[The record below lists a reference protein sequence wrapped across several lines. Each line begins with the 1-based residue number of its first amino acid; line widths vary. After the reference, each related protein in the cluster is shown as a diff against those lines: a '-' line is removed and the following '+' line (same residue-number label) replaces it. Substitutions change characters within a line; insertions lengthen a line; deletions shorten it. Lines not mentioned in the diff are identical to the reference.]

1 MRLTFVLPLC
11 FLFAAGSF
19 AQQPSGRPKIGV
31 ALEGGGAKGLAHIGV
46 LQWFEDHH
54 IPIDYIAGTSMG
66 GLVGGLYAT
75 GYSPAEIQKIVEGV
89 DWDDVLA
96 GQIPYPA
103 LAFRR
108 KQDYRDLPNG
118 LELGL
123 RHGVQPPGGL
133 NSGQA
138 VRLIIDRY
146 VFPYS
151 NVRNFDQLPTPFRCV
166 ATDLIS
172 GKPVVFHDGSLPDAL
187 RATMSI
193 PGVFSPVKSNGT
205 LYADGG
211 LLDNL
216 PTDVVKQMGADV
228 VIGVHLG
235 TAPVT
240 PQNLTSLFQVA
251 GASTTV
257 MIAANELRGIERADI
272 LVTVDVTGYGTLD
285 FSRTAKIVPL
295 GVEAAEKRATVLT
308 PLRASDDEWNRHV
321 AARQARIVK
330 TAPTPA
336 FIDVTGTSPTISK
349 DIQKEMAP
357 FTGKPLDMTAIGPA
371 LTQQVGIGRLNSL
384 SYGLVDRDSQTGLQL
399 NADEKDYSP
408 PWLKPAISIDGSN
421 PDNVQFTF
429 GGRLTFL
436 DLGGYR
442 SELRADFLVG
452 SAYGF
457 ASEYYH
463 PLTATSRW
471 FIAPSINVGRSPL
484 NLYSASDT
492 LLAEYK
498 LNQFG
503 GGLDVG
509 YAINRFSEL
518 RVGYQ
523 TGYERV
529 TRWVGSPLLP
539 TVTGRTGTT
548 RVRYALDRLDDPII
562 PRRGLAFLGTSGYA
576 DANPGSSEGIPFLQA
591 TAEGFLPVG
600 KSSSVY
606 AIVEG
611 ATTFGFNRTGIPLY
625 SLGGPNRLAA
635 YGTNEFLT
643 DQYVYGRVGYLHLL
657 ARMPPFLGSGVYLTA
672 HYEIAT
678 TDSLFSGSR
687 LPNDGAVGLIA
698 KTLLGP
704 FYIGGSLGDSGHRKW
719 FFQFGRVF

>member
-1 MRLTFVLPLC
+1 MRLTSALPLC
-11 FLFAAGSF
+11 FLLAVGCF
-19 AQQPSGRPKIGV
+19 AQTANRPKIGV

-66 GLVGGLYAT
+66 GLVGGLYAA
-75 GYSPAEIQKIVEGV
+75 GYSPTEIQKIVEGV
-89 DWDDVLA
+89 DWDEVLA
-96 GQIPYPA
+96 GQTPYPA

-108 KQDYRDLPNG
+108 KEDYRDLPNG

-146 VFPYS
+146 VLPYS
-151 NVRNFDQLPTPFRCV
+151 NVANFDQLPTPFRCV
-166 ATDLIS
+166 ATDLIT
-172 GKPVVFHDGSLPDAL
+172 GKPYVFHDGSLPNAL

-193 PGVFSPVKSNGT
+193 PGVFSPVKENGT
-205 LYADGG
+205 VLADGG
-211 LLDNL
+211 LLNNL
-216 PTDVVKQMGADV
+216 PTDIVKQMGADI
-228 VIGVHLG
+228 VIGVHLSTG
-235 TAPVT
+235 PVT

-272 LVTVDVTGYGTLD
+272 LVTVDVTGYSTLD

-295 GVEAAEKRATVLT
+295 GVQAAENRSAVLS
-308 PLRASDDEWNRHV
+308 PLRANDDDWKRHV
-321 AARQARIVK
+321 AARESRIVK
-330 TAPTPA
+330 APPTPA
-336 FIDVTGTSPTISK
+336 FIEVTGTSANISK
-349 DIQKEMAP
+349 DIQDQMTP
-357 FTGKPLDMTAIGPA
+357 FIGNPIDATRLGPA

-384 SYGLVDRDSQTGLQL
+384 SYGLVNSNNQTGLQL
-399 NADEKDYSP
+399 SAEEKDYSP

-442 SELRADFLVG
+442 SELRADFIVG

-457 ASEYYH
+457 AAEYYH
-463 PLTATSRW
+463 PFTDTSRW
-471 FIAPSINVGRSPL
+471 FVAPSITVGRSPL
-484 NLYSASDT
+484 NLYSPNNT

-503 GGLDVG
+503 GGADLG
-509 YAINRFSEL
+509 YSIDRFSEL
-518 RVGYQ
+518 RIGYE
-523 TGYERV
+523 TGYERI

-539 TVTGRTGTT
+539 TVSGRTGTT
-548 RVRYALDRLDDPII
+548 RARYALDRLDDPII
-562 PRRGLAFLGTSGYA
+562 PRRGLALLATSGYE
-576 DANPGSSEGIPFLQA
+576 DANPASTEGIPFLQIGG
-591 TAEGFLPVG
+591 EGFLPVR

-611 ATTFGFNRTGIPLY
+611 ATTFGFNKTGIPLW

-643 DQYVYGRVGYLHLL
+643 DQYVYGRIGYLHLL
-657 ARMPPFLGSGVYLTA
+657 AKMPPFLGSGLYLAA

-678 TDSLFSGSR
+678 TESLFSGSR

-698 KTLLGP
+698 KTVLGP
-704 FYIGGSLGDSGHRKW
+704 FYIGGAVGDSGHRKW